1 LSGRKIFW
9 VTVLNASIT
18 AAQAVGGLLSGSL
31 ALLSGAVHS
40 LSDTIAVAMSYVAWR
55 ISQKPGDT
63 KRTFGY
69 KRAEI
74 LSAFTNSA
82 ILLAVLSILLFEAVR
97 RIQAPETID
106 STLMIVVA
114 AIGFVANLVSVLLL
128 EKDSKHSLNI
138 KASYLHLIN
147 DTLSS
152 VGVVIGGILI
162 KAFGV
167 TWVDSII
174 TILIS
179 LWILR
184 ETWRVMKK
192 TVAILM
198 QSAASL
204 DYAAISKDIEGLD
217 LVRNVHHV
225 RTWMSNENT
234 IYFEAHVEMENVR
247 LSEASEI
254 CEKIEHI
261 LKERYGV
268 SHVILQAEAD
278 VCKDKT
284 LLTN

>member
-1 LSGRKIFW
+1 M
-9 VTVLNASIT
+9 
-18 AAQAVGGLLSGSL
+18 LSGSL

-179 LWILR
+179 LFIFI
-184 ETWRVMKK
+184 ET
-192 TVAILM
+192 
-198 QSAASL
+198 
-204 DYAAISKDIEGLD
+204 
-217 LVRNVHHV
+217 
-225 RTWMSNENT
+225 
-234 IYFEAHVEMENVR
+234 
-247 LSEASEI
+247 
-254 CEKIEHI
+254 
-261 LKERYGV
+261 
-268 SHVILQAEAD
+268 
-278 VCKDKT
+278 
-284 LLTN
+284 